1 MEKIPRKRYLD
12 WIGEFRDKPLVK
24 VLTGLRRA
32 GKSTLLEMF
41 MESLKREGVAE
52 SRIVAINF
60 ELLENEPLL
69 DYRKLYGRIIGSRMD
84 EGMVYVFLDEVQH
97 VKDYEKVV
105 DSLLAKG
112 GFDIYITGSTAD
124 MLSSELATLLT
135 GRYVEINVLP
145 LSFKES
151 VFNED
156 VTTENQKRL
165 FMDYLAYGG
174 LPGARLFPAGS
185 SAQREYIE
193 SVFRTI
199 LEKDVLRRGERGR
212 YLVERIVRYMVSCV
226 GSLTSP
232 KRLSDRLAADG
243 EAKHRRSEAYN
254 TVVAYLQRLTDC
266 FFLHKVERFD
276 IAGGEYLKQINKY
289 YLVDLG
295 FSHYILHNPTL
306 ELQQVV
312 ENVVYL
318 ELKRRRFKIAVG
330 KMGAREVDFVA
341 QGEDGGLRYIQV
353 AVSVSVPEKLI
364 QELAVFRAIR
374 DNHPKYLM
382 TMDEVFVPDHNGIRT
397 LNVIDFLLERVA
409 V

>member
-1 MEKIPRKRYLD
+1 
-12 WIGEFRDKPLVK
+12 
-24 VLTGLRRA
+24 
-32 GKSTLLEMF
+32 
-41 MESLKREGVAE
+41 
-52 SRIVAINF
+52 
-60 ELLENEPLL
+60 
-69 DYRKLYGRIIGSRMD
+69 
-84 EGMVYVFLDEVQH
+84 
-97 VKDYEKVV
+97 
-105 DSLLAKG
+105 
-112 GFDIYITGSTAD
+112 
-124 MLSSELATLLT
+124 
-135 GRYVEINVLP
+135 
-145 LSFKES
+145 
-151 VFNED
+151 
-156 VTTENQKRL
+156 
-165 FMDYLAYGG
+165 MDYLAYGG